1 MLDNLDADSTLRGSN
16 TEYLKTCRAVAKYN
30 FAVRDKEIDF
40 QREENAAKHAN
51 TEADFQRQARLKE
64 LDIQMIRQQE
74 RTMDKKVKLINL
86 RIRLAQLQSGN
97 SGGPP
102 INVDNEDNMEDDG
115 DDMGL
120 GLGDAD
126 LGDMNLEDDVDQ
138 GGAY

>member
-1 MLDNLDADSTLRGSN
+1 
-16 TEYLKTCRAVAKYN
+16 
-30 FAVRDKEIDF
+30 
-40 QREENAAKHAN
+40 
-51 TEADFQRQARLKE
+51 
-64 LDIQMIRQQE
+64 
-74 RTMDKKVKLINL
+74 MDKKVKLINL